1 MSKVSAM
8 FFSALLRSGVMFSEN
23 VSSVQFQGSQVLE
36 LIAWAIQWL
45 NFGSQRN
52 LSLDRRDA
60 FPQANDRTV
69 LIWVD
74 GQDMDTLRTES
85 VRRPCVWMHTL
96 RTFGVVGTWNS
107 NG

>member
-8 FFSALLRSGVMFSEN
+8 FFAALLRSGVMFSEN

-60 FPQANDRTV
+60 FPQANDRAGLTDR
-69 LIWVD
+69 IWIPLEQNRSGGPVS
-74 GQDMDTLRTES
+74 GCIL
-85 VRRPCVWMHTL
+85 
-96 RTFGVVGTWNS
+96 
-107 NG
+107 